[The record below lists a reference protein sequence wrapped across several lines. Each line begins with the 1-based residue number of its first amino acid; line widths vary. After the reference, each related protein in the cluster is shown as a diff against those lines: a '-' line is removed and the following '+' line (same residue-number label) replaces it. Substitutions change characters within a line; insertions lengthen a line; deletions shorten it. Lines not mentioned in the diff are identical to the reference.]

1 MSNKKPPLGI
11 LPRRIHDSNRLGG
24 LKAAI
29 IRYVNAEC
37 EINQEWI
44 EEYNELVKRKGD

>member
-1 MSNKKPPLGI
+1 MIKDKLPLGI
-11 LPRRIHDSNRLGG
+11 LPRRIHDSQRLKG

-29 IRYVNAEC
+29 IRYINAEC

-44 EEYNELVKRKGD
+44 EEYNELVKKVGV

>member
-1 MSNKKPPLGI
+1 MSKKKSPLGI
-11 LPRRIHDSNRLGG
+11 LPRRIHDSKRLDG

-44 EEYNELVKRKGD
+44 EEYNELVNRKGD